1 MGKQPTMEELI
12 EKIQK
17 LKATG
22 ELDLS
27 MEEDLSIAVMNLISL
42 EEHFFF
48 TAEKTHNDDYFDLL
62 NQTREIRKQLLAK
75 MIDRHEGETW
85 CIAKHLLAATMR
97 LMEVGTKL
105 QSSGKKEE
113 SRDMFKKA
121 YEIYSL
127 FWALR
132 LKLMSVA
139 DVKKIGD
146 GQLNVHPV
154 RSNTPEESANTPA
167 HKTSNGVHDRLGSDK
182 PMTKEEIISRLI
194 DCCKE

>member
-1 MGKQPTMEELI
+1 MEKQPTMEELI
-12 EKIQK
+12 EKVNK

-27 MEEDLSIAVMNLISL
+27 MEEDLSIAIMNLISL
-42 EEHFFF
+42 EEHFYF
-48 TAEKTHNDDYFDLL
+48 TAEKTGKDEYFDLL

-97 LMEVGTKL
+97 MMEVGTKL

-113 SRDMFKKA
+113 SREMFKRA

-132 LKLMSVA
+132 LKLINVA
-139 DVKKIGD
+139 GVKEIGEN
-146 GQLNVHPV
+146 QLNVHDK
-154 RSNTPEESANTPA
+154 S
-167 HKTSNGVHDRLGSDK
+167 GSDK
-182 PMTKEEIISRLI
+182 PTTKEDLISKLV

>member
-1 MGKQPTMEELI
+1 MSTQPTMEELI
-12 EKIQK
+12 EKINK
-17 LKATG
+17 LKSTG

-27 MEEDLSIAVMNLISL
+27 MEEDLSIAIMNLISL
-42 EEHFFF
+42 EEHFYF
-48 TAEKTHNDDYFDLL
+48 TAEKTGKDEYFDLL

-75 MIDRHEGETW
+75 MINAHEGETW
-85 CIAKHLLAATMR
+85 CIAKHLLATTMR

-121 YEIYSL
+121 YEVYSL

-132 LKLMSVA
+132 LNLISVA
-139 DVKKIGD
+139 EMKKTED
-146 GQLNVHPV
+146 
-154 RSNTPEESANTPA
+154 
-167 HKTSNGVHDRLGSDK
+167 KTDTAK
-182 PMTKEEIISRLI
+182 PMTKEDLLSKLV

>member
-1 MGKQPTMEELI
+1 MNKPTMEELI
-12 EKIQK
+12 EKINK

-27 MEEDLSIAVMNLISL
+27 MEEDLSIAIMNLISL

-48 TAEKTHNDDYFDLL
+48 TAEKTEKNEYFDLL

-75 MIDRHEGETW
+75 MIDKHEGETW
-85 CIAKHLLAATMR
+85 CITKHLLATTMR
-97 LMEVGTKL
+97 MMEVGTKL
-105 QSSGKKEE
+105 LSSGKKEE
-113 SRDMFKKA
+113 SQDMFKKA

-132 LKLMSVA
+132 LKLINVA
-139 DVKKIGD
+139 NIKKIKD
-146 GQLNVHPV
+146 NQLNI
-154 RSNTPEESANTPA
+154 
-167 HKTSNGVHDRLGSDK
+167 HDKSDSQK
-182 PMTKEEIISRLI
+182 LMTKEDIISKLV